1 MDKLRYKNQG
11 RHDYDNSAFRTTHPI
26 YAKLLHFPWLE
37 LLTVLIG
44 AMLVFQ
50 IYEDYL
56 LHWFTITGY
65 QQLIDVYG
73 KYSHSLP
80 FFRTFIEFLGTKAEI
95 IMPIQL
101 VVESICALSLVILV
115 LRAPFMI
122 IATLLFWL
130 LTYVEFGVPATWPLA
145 VPPIP
150 TWTWELLFTLVVS
163 IILSLYHTGIMLR
176 AKNAKERFLGIPIF
190 KEAKFYFRFSIA
202 CFSGLLLTLI
212 VTLSGTLGKFNP
224 LAAIE
229 SGLTLFFYIIILSVI
244 DYGR

>member
-80 FFRTFIEFLGTKAEI
+80 FSEPLSNFW
-95 IMPIQL
+95 
-101 VVESICALSLVILV
+101 ALKQKL
-115 LRAPFMI
+115 
-122 IATLLFWL
+122 
-130 LTYVEFGVPATWPLA
+130 
-145 VPPIP
+145 
-150 TWTWELLFTLVVS
+150 
-163 IILSLYHTGIMLR
+163 
-176 AKNAKERFLGIPIF
+176 
-190 KEAKFYFRFSIA
+190 
-202 CFSGLLLTLI
+202 
-212 VTLSGTLGKFNP
+212 
-224 LAAIE
+224 
-229 SGLTLFFYIIILSVI
+229 
-244 DYGR
+244 

>member
-1 MDKLRYKNQG
+1 
-11 RHDYDNSAFRTTHPI
+11 
-26 YAKLLHFPWLE
+26 
-37 LLTVLIG
+37 
-44 AMLVFQ
+44 
-50 IYEDYL
+50 
-56 LHWFTITGY
+56 
-65 QQLIDVYG
+65 
-73 KYSHSLP
+73 
-80 FFRTFIEFLGTKAEI
+80 
-95 IMPIQL
+95 MPIQL

-122 IATLLFWL
+122 IATLLFGL
-130 LTYVEFGVPATWPLA
+130 LTYVEFGVPATWPPA

-202 CFSGLLLTLI
+202 CVAGLLLTLI

-229 SGLTLFFYIIILSVI
+229 SLTLFFYIIILSVI